1 MLVLTFHYVDILN
14 SVLQFLKSITMETEY
29 WLLDNP
35 DQEVMLISLAS
46 TFAASVSNV
55 LLPPRAI

>member
-35 DQEVMLISLAS
+35 DQEVMLIS